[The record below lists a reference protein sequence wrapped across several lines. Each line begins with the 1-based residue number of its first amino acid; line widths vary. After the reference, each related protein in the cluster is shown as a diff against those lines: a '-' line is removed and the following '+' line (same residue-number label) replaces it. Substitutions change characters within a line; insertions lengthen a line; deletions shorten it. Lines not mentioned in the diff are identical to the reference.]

1 MQTSQDQD
9 DGLSTLVENIRS
21 GAKVSTLAGPAGS
34 GKTTL
39 MRILAERLREDGWFV
54 FWAAPTGKAASRL
67 SDIVGES
74 VSTTHALLYTRV
86 REGSQGQ
93 PLFGG
98 RREKLLDGRRG
109 LLVVDEAS
117 MVGKK
122 IYEDLLLAAGTS
134 VQLLFVGDPEQIPA
148 VASDV
153 GPDLENPT
161 TQLTTVH
168 RQALESPILLVAT
181 EVRLGQRM
189 RRESIGDAYV
199 RSRGSAVDAARF
211 IVESLRTGQDSV
223 VICCRNSARRGINRL
238 ARIEL
243 GFEEDSI
250 CKGEQL
256 VVLLNNKAV
265 GKMNGETIRVDAVS
279 VVCDDEGNDSR
290 LLRVHSDGEVYF
302 VHADSIGAEIGDFKR
317 ARAKLAHVRN
327 PEQFLH
333 VDYGY
338 ALTPWKA
345 QGSEWDNVCFVLD
358 NWLKWLAGK
367 KPIEAKKI
375 VYTTLTRAK
384 KTVLVLEV

>member
-1 MQTSQDQD
+1 MRLEARGITVTAETRRIVDAASLGVSSGELVGLVGPNGAGKSTLFKAMLGLRRRSDGGVRLDGDDFDALSLRERGRRVAFLPQERQVEWRLPVRDVVMLGRYPHQRAFGRATQD
-9 DGLSTLVENIRS
+9 DHDAVARALEAVDGEGLTDRPIAVLSGGERS
-21 GAKVSTLAGPAGS
+21 
-34 GKTTL
+34 
-39 MRILAERLREDGWFV
+39 RILLAR
-54 FWAAPTGKAASRL
+54 
-67 SDIVGES
+67 
-74 VSTTHALLYTRV
+74 AL
-86 REGSQGQ
+86 
-93 PLFGG
+93 
-98 RREKLLDGRRG
+98 
-109 LLVVDEAS
+109 
-117 MVGKK
+117 
-122 IYEDLLLAAGTS
+122 
-134 VQLLFVGDPEQIPA
+134 A
-148 VASDV
+148 V
-153 GPDLENPT
+153 
-161 TQLTTVH
+161 
-168 RQALESPILLVAT
+168 ESPILLVAT